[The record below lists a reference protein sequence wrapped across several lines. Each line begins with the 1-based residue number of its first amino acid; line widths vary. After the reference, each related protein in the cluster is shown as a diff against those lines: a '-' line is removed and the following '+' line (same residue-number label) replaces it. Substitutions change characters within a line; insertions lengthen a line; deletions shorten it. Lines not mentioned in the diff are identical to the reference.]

1 MKIREYKDSDE
12 LEVIN
17 LINKIFDKKFDHIS
31 SIDNID
37 SFVVE
42 EDNKIIG
49 YMNITYNLDILSNK
63 KYALFNYIC
72 IDSNYSGRG
81 FGKDLVNFGINK
93 CIEKNIDYIRLT
105 SKDKRI
111 KAINLYKNLGFER
124 IDTNTFERVIV

>member
-17 LINKIFDKKFDHIS
+17 LVNKIFDKKFDHIS

-81 FGKDLVNFGINK
+81 FGKDLVNFGINT
-93 CIEKNIDYIRLT
+93 CIEKNINYIRLT
-105 SKDKRI
+105 SKNKRI

>member
-17 LINKIFDKKFDHIS
+17 LINKLFDKKFDHIS

-72 IDSNYSGRG
+72 IDSDYSGRG
-81 FGKDLVNFGINK
+81 FGRDLVNFGINT
-93 CIEKNIDYIRLT
+93 CIENNINYIRLT
-105 SKDKRI
+105 SRDKRI
-111 KAINLYKNLGFER
+111 KAISLYKKLGFER

>member
-1 MKIREYKDSDE
+1 MKIREYKDCDE

-17 LINKIFDKKFDHIS
+17 LINKLFDKKFDHIS

-72 IDSNYSGRG
+72 IDSDYSGRG
-81 FGKDLVNFGINK
+81 FGRDLVNFGINT
-93 CIEKNIDYIRLT
+93 CIENNINYIRLT
-105 SKDKRI
+105 SRDKRI
-111 KAINLYKNLGFER
+111 KAISLYKKLGFER

>member
-1 MKIREYKDSDE
+1 MKIREYKDCDE

-17 LINKIFDKKFDHIS
+17 LINRIFNKKYDHIS

-37 SFVVE
+37 SFVME

-72 IDSNYSGRG
+72 IDENYTGRG
-81 FGKDLVNFGINK
+81 FGKDLVNYGINV
-93 CIEKNIDYIRLT
+93 CIEKNINYIRLT
-105 SKDKRI
+105 SKDKRF
-111 KAINLYKNLGFER
+111 KAISLYKKLGFER
-124 IDTNTFERVIV
+124 IDTNTFERVIM